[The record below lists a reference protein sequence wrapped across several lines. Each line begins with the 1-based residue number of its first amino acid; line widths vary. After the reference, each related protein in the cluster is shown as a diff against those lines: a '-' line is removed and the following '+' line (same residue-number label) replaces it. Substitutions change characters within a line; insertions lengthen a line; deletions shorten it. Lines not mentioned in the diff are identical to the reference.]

1 MGGRVLFYAASAR
14 ADKGSETLTKYGMQ
28 ESGRRMSKDRSS
40 ILSGNGAGS
49 MDEGVLHLRELIE
62 KSHRIVFFGG
72 AGVSTESGIPDF
84 RSAHG
89 IYAGAQGKSYEEML
103 SHGYFMR
110 HTEAFWRFYKNVML
124 YPDALPNDAHRV
136 LAMLEHEGKLK
147 AVITQNIDGLHQ
159 LSGSRNVLEL
169 HGTVHRNFCMRCG
182 AEYGLSEVLSQEDVP
197 VCGSCAGMLKPD
209 VVLYGEQL
217 DTDVLEE
224 AIRQIEMCD
233 LLIVGGTSLM
243 VHPAAGL
250 INYRRRGVPLVLMN
264 RDQTP
269 YDDRADLILR
279 GNIAQVLKEAV
290 E

>member
-1 MGGRVLFYAASAR
+1 
-14 ADKGSETLTKYGMQ
+14 
-28 ESGRRMSKDRSS
+28 
-40 ILSGNGAGS
+40 
-49 MDEGVLHLRELIE
+49 MDEGILRLGEMIE
-62 KSHRIVFFGG
+62 KAQRIVFFGG

-89 IYAGAQGKSYEEML
+89 IYAGAQGRSYEEML
-103 SHGYFMR
+103 SHGYFVH
-110 HTEAFWRFYKNVML
+110 HTESFWRFYKNVML

-147 AVITQNIDGLHQ
+147 AVLTQNIDGLHQ
-159 LSGSRNVLEL
+159 LAGSKNVLEL

-182 AEYGLSEVLSQEDVP
+182 RQYALNDILSQEDVP
-197 VCGSCAGMLKPD
+197 RCMHCGGLLKPD

-217 DTDVLEE
+217 DSDVLEE
-224 AIRQIEMCD
+224 SIRQIEMCD

-250 INYRRRGVPLVLMN
+250 ISYRRRGVPLVLIN
-264 RDQTP
+264 RDETP
-269 YDDRADLILR
+269 YDGMANLILR
-279 GNIAQVLKEAV
+279 GNIAQVLKAAV